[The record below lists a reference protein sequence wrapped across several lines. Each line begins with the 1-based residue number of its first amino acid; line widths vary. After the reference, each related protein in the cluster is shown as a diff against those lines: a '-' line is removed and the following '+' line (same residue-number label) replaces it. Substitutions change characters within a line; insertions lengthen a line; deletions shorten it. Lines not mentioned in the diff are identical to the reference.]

1 MNYEAEIAQRDQKI
15 MAFEEQV
22 SQMQQNII
30 DLSYQVEKLQR
41 MLFGKKAER
50 FVSAPYDGPNLFSG
64 LESEQSPQLQAEP
77 VTVTHVPAHER
88 KKTNHKGRT
97 LLEKLPEGIV
107 VEETDL
113 EPSEKPEKSVL
124 MGTEIQRKLAYK
136 PGKFFIKQLNRPKYI
151 DKQTG
156 KIYIA
161 AKPKD
166 AIDRC
171 EADTSLIADVVV
183 SKFVDHIPEYRKQQQ
198 YKRDGVVI
206 PSSTM
211 NDWTHRTAE
220 YLKPVAEAIKQAIVD
235 TKYIQVDE
243 STIKVMQ
250 KDKTKIGYMWVI
262 NSPQLRMSYFD
273 FYEGRGSNVP
283 KLMLEN
289 YEGDLQSDG
298 YSAYEVLEKV
308 NSKMNYFNCLA
319 HARRKF
325 EDSLNYNREISSTVL
340 TNIQKLYKVEQ
351 MCRDENINDNDR
363 KSRRQELSK
372 PILHDLKEYLN
383 EQAPKQIHGTPTHK
397 AIGYTLNRWAKLIAY
412 IDHGHIEIDNNL
424 VENAIRP
431 LALGRK
437 NYLFAGSKDAA
448 KNIAIYYTIF
458 SSCKSLEINPTAYL
472 IWVLNELPN
481 HSIKDIA
488 KFTPE
493 AYAKLQS
500 K

>member
-15 MAFEEQV
+15 MAFEAQAA
-22 SQMQQNII
+22 QMQQKII
-30 DLSYQVEKLQR
+30 DLTYQLEKLQR

-50 FVSAPYDGPNLFSG
+50 FVSAPYDGPNLFSC
-64 LESEQSPQLQAEP
+64 LETEQPPQVQAEP
-77 VTVTHVPAHER
+77 VAVTHVPAHNR
-88 KKTNHKGRT
+88 KKTNQKGKT
-97 LLEKLPEGIV
+97 LLEKLPSDISV
-107 VEETDL
+107 DETVL
-113 EPSEKPEKSVL
+113 EPSEKSEQSVY
-124 MGTEIQRKLAYK
+124 MGAEIQRKLAYK
-136 PGKFFIKQLNRPKYI
+136 PGKFYIKQLNRPKYV
-151 DKQTG
+151 DRQTG

-161 AKPKD
+161 VKPNE
-166 AIDRC
+166 AIERC
-171 EADTSLIADVVV
+171 EADTSLIVDVVV

-220 YLKPVAEAIKQAIVD
+220 YLKPVAEAIKQAIVG
-235 TKYIQVDE
+235 TKYVQVDE

-273 FYEGRGSNVP
+273 FYEGRGSNIP

-298 YSAYEVLEKV
+298 YNAYEVLEKV
-308 NSKMNYFNCLA
+308 NSNMNYFNCWA

-325 EDSLNYNREISSTVL
+325 EDSLNYNKELSDIVL
-340 TNIQKLYKVEQ
+340 TKIQKLYKVEQ
-351 MCRDENINDNDR
+351 RCRDENLNDDER
-363 KSRRQELSK
+363 KSKRQEMSK
-372 PILHDLKEYLN
+372 PILQELKEYLDH
-383 EQAPKQIHGTPTHK
+383 QALVQISGTPISK

-412 IDHGHIEIDNNL
+412 VDHGHIEIDNNL

-437 NYLFAGSKDAA
+437 NYLFAGSKNAA
-448 KNIAIYYTIF
+448 KNIGIYYTIF
-458 SSCKSLEINPTAYL
+458 SSCKALHINPTTYL
-472 IWVLNELPN
+472 MWVLKELPN
-481 HSIKDIA
+481 QTIKDIA

-493 AYAKLQS
+493 AYAKLHS
-500 K
+500 N